1 MTLALL
7 AASTLASTLLAAG
20 APAKAA
26 AKIAPADRTCTTAPA
41 TAAYRRGFEAQADLR
56 TEAALA
62 AWKDCLAKEPDCVPC
77 LYESGW
83 THWSRSEWEE
93 TVAAWDRV
101 LVLDSRHEE
110 ARAWIQQAREN
121 EERGGSLNLA
131 VPIGTTSTTGAISF
145 ELTARFQNYDSRPDH
160 PRDRYDA
167 DVHSPKSVRISPDG
181 KKVWVNSL
189 AGARTVVYDA
199 KTLAKL
205 KVIEHRFG
213 AAEAPLFAG
222 NPGPFGWKFL
232 TRGPTGYANRFKGL
246 PVESEI
252 THKGRFLWIP
262 YYRRDWDRAAT
273 SPSAIAVIDAATDTI
288 LRVLP
293 TGPIPKYVVAS
304 PDGKTVAVVHWGD
317 NTIALV
323 DASSPDPAKF
333 RHTGTLVVEKA
344 LPMAKLGTVNRDKVC
359 GFCIR
364 GAVFTPDSK
373 TLLVARMGGGGIAG
387 FDVATRRYL
396 GTVDGMKPTP
406 RHLAL
411 SPDGTT
417 LYLSSNVSG
426 YVARI
431 PVADVT
437 AALAGA
443 KGGHVTLETFED
455 VYVGGGARTLAVSP
469 DGRFL
474 FVAIQSSADLVAV
487 DAKTLKLA
495 GRIRADAYPVGL
507 AVSPDGG
514 TIWVTSQGRAGIGGN
529 SVCVFRVT
537 EKKGAV
543 IPIAAPSPA
552 AAAAG
557 GDEE

>member
-1 MTLALL
+1 MIAAALL
-7 AASTLASTLLAAG
+7 ASSLIVAAG
-20 APAKAA
+20 ASQ
-26 AKIAPADRTCTTAPA
+26 AKIPPAERTCSSAPA

-56 TEAALA
+56 TEVALA
-62 AWKDCLAKEPDCVPC
+62 AWRECLAKEPDCVPC

-101 LVLDSRHEE
+101 LVLDTAHVE

-131 VPIGTTSTTGAISF
+131 VPIGTTSTTGTISF
-145 ELTARFQNYDSRPDH
+145 TLAARFQNYDSRPDH
-160 PRDRYDA
+160 VSDRYDA

-199 KTLAKL
+199 ATLAKK

-213 AAEAPLFAG
+213 PAEAKLFAG
-222 NPGPFGWKFL
+222 KTGPFGWKFIR
-232 TRGPTGYANRFKGL
+232 RGPTGNANHFKGL

-252 THKGRFLWIP
+252 THGGKFLWIP

-273 SPSAIAVIDAATDTI
+273 SPSAIAIVDAASDTI

-317 NTIALV
+317 NTIALIDV
-323 DASSPDPAKF
+323 SSPDPAKF
-333 RHTGTLVVEKA
+333 AHTGTLVVEKA
-344 LPMAKLGTVNRDKVC
+344 LSMAKLGTVNRDKVC

-364 GAVFTPDSK
+364 GAVFTSDSK
-373 TLLVARMGGGGIAG
+373 TLLVARMGGGGMAG

-411 SPDGTT
+411 SPDGTQ
-417 LYLSSNVSG
+417 LYLTSNVAG
-426 YVARI
+426 YVAKI
-431 PVADVT
+431 PVAEVT
-437 AALAGA
+437 AALAKA
-443 KGGHVTLETFED
+443 KGGHVELETFQD

-474 FVAIQSSADLVAV
+474 YVAIQSSADLVAV
-487 DAKTLKLA
+487 DAKTMQLA

-507 AVSPDGG
+507 AVAPDGK
-514 TIWVTSQGRAGIGGN
+514 TIWVTSQGRSGLGGN
-529 SVCVFRVT
+529 SVGVFKVT

-543 IPIAAPSPA
+543 IPIAAPSPTGA
-552 AAAAG
+552 APSASGA
-557 GDEE
+557 DEE